1 MCAAC
6 MLSCFSHVQLFA
18 LLWTVAHQ
26 TPLSVSFSRQNTG
39 MGCHSLLQG
48 IFPTQGLNPCLLW
61 LLHWQAG
68 SLQLVPPG
76 CVCVC
81 VCVHHILF
89 VHSCVN
95 GHLGCFHVL
104 AVVNSAAMNALWPPD
119 AKRWL
124 IGKDPDAGK
133 DWRQEEKGTTEDEMV
148 GWRHQFNGHEFEQTL
163 GDSEG
168 QGSLACCSP
177 WDFKELVTTE
187 WLSNNMNTGVHVCF
201 RIRVFIFSRYM
212 PRTAC
217 LLFVSTTALSMELS
231 KCQLYVY
238 HSTSCASILNS
249 RCLKPNTMLFPV
261 NHRPF

>member
-1 MCAAC
+1 MCATC

-76 CVCVC
+76 WVGGWVCVSVCVC

-89 VHSCVN
+89 VHSCVS

-119 AKRWL
+119 VKR
-124 IGKDPDAGK
+124 
-133 DWRQEEKGTTEDEMV
+133 
-148 GWRHQFNGHEFEQTL
+148 
-163 GDSEG
+163 
-168 QGSLACCSP
+168 
-177 WDFKELVTTE
+177 
-187 WLSNNMNTGVHVCF
+187 
-201 RIRVFIFSRYM
+201 
-212 PRTAC
+212 
-217 LLFVSTTALSMELS
+217 
-231 KCQLYVY
+231 
-238 HSTSCASILNS
+238 
-249 RCLKPNTMLFPV
+249 
-261 NHRPF
+261 